1 MAKND
6 TQEMDA
12 ADAGDAPL
20 LDLNDA
26 TVKKMIARAKKRGI
40 ITVDELNQALP
51 PDQMSSEQIE
61 DVMSALN
68 DMGVSVVESAE
79 ESDDDE
85 EEDKEAEPAVEDEGD
100 PLDDGGPRPAAAVK
114 KEAVDRTDDPV
125 RMYLREMGAV
135 ELLSREGEIAI
146 AKRIEAGRDTMI
158 WGLCESPITFNAII
172 GWSNALNEGRMQ
184 LREILDLEAM
194 LSKGPTAEQI
204 AATEEGGEAGEGEIS
219 EKVAGPSI
227 KEEEEVADEPDPEAN
242 EDDEDMVER
251 RARPQVA
258 EEEEEDNTLSLAQM
272 EETLK
277 PQALEKFAE
286 ITAIFKKF

>member
-1 MAKND
+1 MAKNEAQD
-6 TQEMDA
+6 VETVDE
-12 ADAGDAPL
+12 GDAPL

-26 TVKKMIARAKKRGI
+26 SVKKMLARAEKRGT
-40 ITVDELNQALP
+40 ITIDEINAAIP
-51 PDQMSSEQIE
+51 ADQNEMIE
-61 DVMSALN
+61 DVMSRLSER
-68 DMGVSVVESAE
+68 GVTVVENE
-79 ESDDDE
+79 EAGDDD
-85 EEDKEAEPAVEDEGD
+85 EEDKEAEPAVEDEVD
-100 PLDDGGPRPAAAVK
+100 PLDDGGPRPAAAA
-114 KEAVDRTDDPV
+114 KEEPTDRTDDPV

-146 AKRIEAGRDTMI
+146 AKRIEAGRDIMI

-204 AATEEGGEAGEGEIS
+204 AATEEGGEGAEGEIS

-227 KEEEEVADEPDPEAN
+227 KGEEEVADQPDAGAN
-242 EDDEDMVER
+242 EDDEAMVER
-251 RARPQVA
+251 RTAPQA
-258 EEEEEDNTLSLAQM
+258 EEEDEDNTLSLAQM

-277 PQALEKFAE
+277 PQAL
-286 ITAIFKKF
+286 